1 MSLTEAVVLLETE
14 LKVEDLKVVTSYKAS
29 QGFES
34 GLEKM
39 GRISYEFGYRA
50 VLERFPG
57 RHPKAAIEE
66 NPFAESLIYSTRS
79 KFSLSLAYDA
89 SGVKS
94 LTLMVENIT
103 SGGVAF
109 IHVWR
114 RLAVPSSLMLTTSI
128 VRYLMLRAS
137 ADGQSYYGW
146 ACCTRHLLRCRLTL
160 NDHEVVAEPAPTLG
174 DAGGSYYFCGI
185 SIIVVQGWPYL
196 R

>member
-39 GRISYEFGYRA
+39 GRISYEFGYRV

-57 RHPKAAIEE
+57 RHPEAAVEE
-66 NPFAESLIYSTRS
+66 NPFAECTLALSYSTRS
-79 KFSLSLAYDA
+79 KFSLSLASDA

-103 SGGVAF
+103 SGD
-109 IHVWR
+109 R
-114 RLAVPSSLMLTTSI
+114 TTS
-128 VRYLMLRAS
+128 VPKAR
-137 ADGQSYYGW
+137 
-146 ACCTRHLLRCRLTL
+146 
-160 NDHEVVAEPAPTLG
+160 P
-174 DAGGSYYFCGI
+174 
-185 SIIVVQGWPYL
+185 
-196 R
+196 